1 MAEISFKERV
11 RTELIDVAKKYKS
24 IYLDY
29 EYLICSEAFTK
40 KDYYII
46 AASKDNFMHLTGV
59 NALVNAQEFFDKCYN
74 GSLAENDF
82 DFSKKGQDEKSV
94 KGTVRRKVQVLPDM
108 MELFHDGL
116 LTEEDFKKN
125 NIICSFATAD
135 GSCTLGFIDV
145 GKARPKS
152 LIKGNELSN
161 SKSVDLVLRRKT
173 GTQLFNEIVIGNET
187 VLNEYKDKIKNLLSS
202 NLLGE
207 EQSNTSDD
215 LNDG

>member
-11 RTELIDVAKKYKS
+11 RTELISAAKKYKR

-46 AASKDNFMHLTGV
+46 AAAKDNFMHLTGV
-59 NALVNAQEFFDKCYN
+59 NALISAQEFFDKCYN
-74 GSLAENDF
+74 GSLTENDF
-82 DFSKKGQDEKSV
+82 DFSKSGQDEKSV
-94 KGTVRRKVQVLPDM
+94 KGTVRRKIQVLPDM

-116 LTEEDFKKN
+116 LTEEEFKKN

-145 GKARPKS
+145 GKSRPKS

-173 GTQLFNEIVIGNET
+173 GTQLFNEIVVGNEAS
-187 VLNEYKDKIKNLLSS
+187 LDKYKEKVKNFLSS

-207 EQSNTSDD
+207 EQSNINDD
-215 LNDG
+215 SK